1 MSAGN
6 INNPAHRCIFNQLIE
21 LFFTQLA
28 SYSCYNLAVA
38 KWLEM
43 LSHLLSTLVWSK
55 TKQVLLKWWANL
67 PTIIIMNNDWKWK
80 WNYYMDV
87 FWHRSALGHR
97 IIQMRHS
104 STQPSTTHMEA
115 TGDVLAAV
123 LLYKW
128 HTNTLCLPPS
138 HAHIHKHAQWPE
150 APALGH
156 SGGLMLMTG
165 SVAELNCTAGPS
177 CPVRQQHRDRE
188 EKFGDSQ

>member
-1 MSAGN
+1 MARNVKPSFVYLGLIKNKTSASKMMSKSA
-6 INNPAHRCIFNQLIE
+6 
-21 LFFTQLA
+21 
-28 SYSCYNLAVA
+28 
-38 KWLEM
+38 
-43 LSHLLSTLVWSK
+43 
-55 TKQVLLKWWANL
+55 
-67 PTIIIMNNDWKWK
+67 TIIIMNNEWKWK

-87 FWHRSALGHR
+87 FWHWSASGHC

-104 STQPSTTHMEA
+104 STHMEA

-128 HTNTLCLPPS
+128 HTNTRCLPPS

-177 CPVRQQHRDRE
+177 CPVRQQHRDRK